1 MARLDDQ
8 HENGTIE
15 EVVYQQRRQ
24 AYKEQLFSLTEQ
36 FQRVQESQDAIGK
49 RRGEV

>member
-8 HENGTIE
+8 HENGTIGG
-15 EVVYQQRRQ
+15 VVYQQRRQ

-36 FQRVQESQDAIGK
+36 FQRIQESQDAIGK